1 MQQMI
6 RELAKEL
13 RKGNTKFYFD
23 KKRFLIVNKIFNNV
37 DNLIKKK
44 GIMKSMQQMYSYIQA
59 GFRTVAHFT

>member
-44 GIMKSMQQMYSYIQA
+44 GNNEKYATNVLLYPGRI
-59 GFRTVAHFT
+59 